1 MRFKRMIC
9 LLVMMVFPIAFAFPV
24 FADMGPKPQ
33 VTVRVENPP
42 EGLYYLD
49 LLVPYQ
55 DDYQNLTEE
64 ELAAAD
70 PELLKGLA
78 SLEEEGWYPALSGG
92 THIPLSGSLTGEPDG
107 EEMVHAFGYA
117 PPDSFRIILAS
128 EEGTV
133 VSDVVETHVFRSTV
147 RFDAQTGETSQ
158 RSWWLAYP
166 FQYFTTLIPTLIIE
180 GIVFLLFGFS
190 LKRHWVFFLILNMS
204 TQLLMYYIIWC
215 ADKVGAPVVGF
226 FYFFYMI
233 PLEIFITI
241 IEAVAYARCPLGK
254 SGKRRVLCAAAANAA
269 SCFAGFFLAEP
280 LFYWTNILF

>member
-55 DDYQNLTEE
+55 DDYPNLTEE
-64 ELAAAD
+64 ERAAAD

-78 SLEEEGWYPALSGG
+78 SLEDEGWYPALSGG

>member
-49 LLVPYQ
+49 LLV
-55 DDYQNLTEE
+55 DYPNLTEE
-64 ELAAAD
+64 ERAAAD

-78 SLEEEGWYPALSGG
+78 SLEDEGWYPALSGG

-107 EEMVHAFGYA
+107 GEMVHAFGYA

>member
-55 DDYQNLTEE
+55 DDYPNLTEE
-64 ELAAAD
+64 ERAAAD

-78 SLEEEGWYPALSGG
+78 SLEDEGWYPALSGG

-107 EEMVHAFGYA
+107 GEMVHAFGYA

>member
-24 FADMGPKPQ
+24 FADMGPKPE

-55 DDYQNLTEE
+55 DDYPNLTEE
-64 ELAAAD
+64 ERAVAD
-70 PELLKGLA
+70 PELLKELA
-78 SLEEEGWYPALSGG
+78 SLEGEGWYPALSGG

-190 LKRHWVFFLILNMS
+190 LKQHWVFFLILNMS

-226 FYFFYMI
+226 FYFLYMI

-254 SGKRRVLCAAAANAA
+254 SGKRRVLCAIAANAA

>member
-33 VTVRVENPP
+33 VTVRVENSP

-55 DDYQNLTEE
+55 DDYPNLTEE
-64 ELAAAD
+64 ERAAAD

-78 SLEEEGWYPALSGG
+78 SLEDEGWYPALSGG

-190 LKRHWVFFLILNMS
+190 LKQHWVFFLILNMS

-254 SGKRRVLCAAAANAA
+254 SWKRRVLCAAAANAA

>member
-55 DDYQNLTEE
+55 DDYPNLTEE
-64 ELAAAD
+64 ERAAAD

-78 SLEEEGWYPALSGG
+78 SLEDEGWYPALSGG

-226 FYFFYMI
+226 FYFIYMI

>member
-24 FADMGPKPQ
+24 FADMGPKPE

-55 DDYQNLTEE
+55 DDYPNLTVEE
-64 ELAAAD
+64 RAAAD
-70 PELLKGLA
+70 PELLKELA
-78 SLEEEGWYPALSGG
+78 SLEDEGWYPALSGG

-190 LKRHWVFFLILNMS
+190 LQRHWVFFLILNMS
-204 TQLLMYYIIWC
+204 TQLLMYYFIWC
-215 ADKVGAPVVGF
+215 ADKVGAPVVGV
-226 FYFFYMI
+226 FYFLYMI

>member
-55 DDYQNLTEE
+55 DDYPNLTEE
-64 ELAAAD
+64 ERAAAD

-78 SLEEEGWYPALSGG
+78 SLEDEGWYPALSGG

-190 LKRHWVFFLILNMS
+190 LKQHWVFFLILNMS

-226 FYFFYMI
+226 FYFIYMI

>member
-55 DDYQNLTEE
+55 DDYPNLTEE
-64 ELAAAD
+64 ERAAAD
-70 PELLKGLA
+70 PELLKELA
-78 SLEEEGWYPALSGG
+78 SLEGEGWYPALSGG

-190 LKRHWVFFLILNMS
+190 LKQHWVFFLILNMS

-226 FYFFYMI
+226 FYFLYMI

>member
-9 LLVMMVFPIAFAFPV
+9 LLVMMVFPIVFAFPV

-70 PELLKGLA
+70 PELLKGLT

-92 THIPLSGSLTGEPDG
+92 THIPLYGSLTGEPDG
-107 EEMVHAFGYA
+107 EEMVHVFGYA

-128 EEGTV
+128 KEGTTVSEV
-133 VSDVVETHVFRSTV
+133 VDTHVFRSTV
-147 RFDAQTGETSQ
+147 WFDAQTGEVSQ
-158 RSWWLAYP
+158 RPWWLAYP

-190 LKRHWVFFLILNMS
+190 LKMHWVFFLVLNMS
-204 TQLLMYYIIWC
+204 TQLLMYYILWC
-215 ADKVGAPVVGF
+215 ADKVGAPVIGF
-226 FYFFYMI
+226 FYFMYMI
-233 PLEIFITI
+233 PLEIFVTI
-241 IEAVAYARCPLGK
+241 VEVVAYSRCPLGK
-254 SGKRRVLCAAAANAA
+254 SWKRQVCCAVTANAA

-280 LFYWTNILF
+280 MFEWISRLF

>member
-1 MRFKRMIC
+1 M
-9 LLVMMVFPIAFAFPV
+9 
-24 FADMGPKPQ
+24 
-33 VTVRVENPP
+33 
-42 EGLYYLD
+42 
-49 LLVPYQ
+49 
-55 DDYQNLTEE
+55 
-64 ELAAAD
+64 
-70 PELLKGLA
+70 A
-78 SLEEEGWYPALSGG
+78 SLEDEGWYPALSGG

-107 EEMVHAFGYA
+107 GEMVHAFGYA

>member
-1 MRFKRMIC
+1 MRFKRIIC

-55 DDYQNLTEE
+55 DDYPNLTEE
-64 ELAAAD
+64 ERAAAD

-78 SLEEEGWYPALSGG
+78 SLEDEGWYPALSGG

-107 EEMVHAFGYA
+107 GEMVHAFGYA

>member
-1 MRFKRMIC
+1 MRFKRIIC
-9 LLVMMVFPIAFAFPV
+9 LLVMMIFPIIFAFPV

-49 LLVPYQ
+49 LLVSYQ

-70 PELLKGLA
+70 PELLKELA

-107 EEMVHAFGYA
+107 EEMVHVFGYA

-128 EEGTV
+128 QEGTTVSEV
-133 VSDVVETHVFRSTV
+133 VDTHVFRSTV
-147 RFDAQTGETSQ
+147 WFDAQTGEVSQ

-190 LKRHWVFFLILNMS
+190 LKKHWVFFLILNMS
-204 TQLLMYYIIWC
+204 TQLLMYYILWC
-215 ADKVGAPVVGF
+215 ADKVGAPVIGF
-226 FYFFYMI
+226 FYFLYMV
-233 PLEIFITI
+233 PLEIGLFPGG
-241 IEAVAYARCPLGK
+241 AY
-254 SGKRRVLCAAAANAA
+254 V
-269 SCFAGFFLAEP
+269 
-280 LFYWTNILF
+280 

>member
-24 FADMGPKPQ
+24 FADMGPKPE

-55 DDYQNLTEE
+55 DDYPNLTEE
-64 ELAAAD
+64 ERAAAD

-78 SLEEEGWYPALSGG
+78 SLEDEGWYPALSGG

-226 FYFFYMI
+226 FYFLYMI